1 MQASQLLLLLL
12 LQTVTAQI
20 SINFSLD
27 NLAAVAGG
35 LGEAATDKLLFNLL
49 HSIVV
54 CLLLGV
60 LSFLGLTALARQ
72 NRRLGRAK
80 SYEVDATCT
89 SRHSYTA

>member
-1 MQASQLLLLLL
+1 MQASQLILLLLL
-12 LQTVTAQI
+12 LQTITAQI

-54 CLLLGV
+54 C
-60 LSFLGLTALARQ
+60 
-72 NRRLGRAK
+72 
-80 SYEVDATCT
+80 
-89 SRHSYTA
+89 